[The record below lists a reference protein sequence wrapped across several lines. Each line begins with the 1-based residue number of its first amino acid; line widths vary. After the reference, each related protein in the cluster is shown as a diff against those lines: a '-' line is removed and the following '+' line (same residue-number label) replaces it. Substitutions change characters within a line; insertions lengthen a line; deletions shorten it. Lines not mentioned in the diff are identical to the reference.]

1 MANNPLQE
9 YYSARQ
15 AAAEARQANENY
27 RIQQERALQEQA
39 QQRQQENGQMK
50 VLYADKYGNTSTS
63 RGQMYGETEQMRRD
77 NLERD
82 MNAQSA
88 GLFGNK
94 IDPTISHDV
103 AQNFSEYE
111 QQAFGDLLSQG
122 ANIEDAYTAVKN
134 GGSVTHDAGMLETAG
149 GALKQIGVSALKDVN
164 AIGASVGRIA
174 DSIFGKDTFK
184 PFDGKLQN
192 WFDKNTDYLSNVA
205 VANRQR
211 NLSSVVSYDKN
222 TGKYEV
228 RDTSG
233 LAGGLTMDIA
243 GAVPLI
249 VECMA
254 GPVGVGAAV
263 TARTSDS
270 LHEYE
275 LTEKEENDLWD
286 LACAIGKGTALAVTM
301 ELGGAA
307 GKSVGKFVTPKMEQ
321 VFSRMV
327 DKYGLDASRQFLA
340 NRVAGFLGTQA
351 AGIANGEIMMV
362 GDVALSDAIDNVFKG
377 YDKD

>member
-149 GALKQIGVSALKDVN
+149 GALKQIGVSLSKTLTLLVRVSAELQIAYSAKTHSNLLTVN
-164 AIGASVGRIA
+164 CRTGSTRTLTTLATLRLQT
-174 DSIFGKDTFK
+174 DSAT
-184 PFDGKLQN
+184 
-192 WFDKNTDYLSNVA
+192 
-205 VANRQR
+205 
-211 NLSSVVSYDKN
+211 
-222 TGKYEV
+222 
-228 RDTSG
+228 
-233 LAGGLTMDIA
+233 
-243 GAVPLI
+243 
-249 VECMA
+249 
-254 GPVGVGAAV
+254 
-263 TARTSDS
+263 
-270 LHEYE
+270 
-275 LTEKEENDLWD
+275 
-286 LACAIGKGTALAVTM
+286 LAVSCLTTRT
-301 ELGGAA
+301 L
-307 GKSVGKFVTPKMEQ
+307 
-321 VFSRMV
+321 
-327 DKYGLDASRQFLA
+327 ASMR
-340 NRVAGFLGTQA
+340 LGTQA
-351 AGIANGEIMMV
+351 VLLAV
-362 GDVALSDAIDNVFKG
+362 
-377 YDKD
+377 